1 MNSVELLASTGDKNI
16 DRIVQGVIG
25 IFETVFPGRVR
36 SYYLDGSYTD
46 GTAIPHVS
54 DIDGY
59 IIFKQNF
66 LNAIEREHAWYLVKQ
81 CSYLTL
87 SEFDIIPTAEGEL
100 THIDNVMLHLNSV
113 LTYGADI
120 RSQVPLPDIV
130 LYGQMLLFLTY
141 RFLARVRGNPTFLT
155 YPLEYPDPH
164 APFYGY
170 DCRTIRT
177 LDRGEQPSTK
187 ELINCVGKP
196 ALAMVTAETHLYVK
210 NKTDCL
216 MQYERHIHDEWGDL
230 LKEVYTNCREKWYY
244 QVPQDADEQHLL
256 RILCQK
262 TLAFENHF
270 LRYYRQFFLN
280 ILQSEEQEQGLWI
293 NPGIA
298 NYFFDGAPSENISAY
313 HLQTRN
319 NHGTIEIFIAEPFK
333 TLAARAL
340 GQFVY
345 PDDNVLMSTLQT
357 ISTSQ
362 NCYLRTIAEQSLQ
375 RYQE

>member
-1 MNSVELLASTGDKNI
+1 MNNFELLASTGDKNI
-16 DRIVQGVIG
+16 DRIIRGVIG
-25 IFETVFPGRVR
+25 IFETIFPDRIR

-59 IIFKQNF
+59 IIFKQDF
-66 LNAIEREHAWYLVKQ
+66 LNATEREYAWHLVNQ
-81 CSYLTL
+81 CSHLTQP
-87 SEFDIIPTAEGEL
+87 EFDIIPTTEGGL
-100 THIDNVMLHLNSV
+100 TYVDNVTLHFNSI
-113 LTYGADI
+113 LMYGEDI
-120 RSQVPLPDIV
+120 RGQVPLPDIV
-130 LYGQMLLFLTY
+130 LYSQILLYLIY
-141 RFLARVRGNPTFLT
+141 RFFARVRGNPSFLT

-170 DCRTIRT
+170 DCRAIRT
-177 LDRGEQPSTK
+177 PDGNEQPSTK

-196 ALAMVTAETHLYVK
+196 ALAMVTAETHMYVK

-216 MQYERHIHDEWGDL
+216 MQYEQHIHDEWVDL
-230 LKEVYTNCREKWYY
+230 LKEVYTNCRERWYY
-244 QVPQDADEQHLL
+244 QIPQDADEQNLL
-256 RILCQK
+256 RRLCQK

-280 ILQSEEQEQGLWI
+280 ILLSSEQEQGFWI

-298 NYFFDGAPSENISAY
+298 NYFFDGAPSENIPAY
-313 HLQTRN
+313 HLQTRKKQ
-319 NHGTIEIFIAEPFK
+319 GTIGIFIAEPFK

-345 PDDNVLMSTLQT
+345 PDDDMLISTLQT
-357 ISTSQ
+357 MATSQ
-362 NCYLRTIAEQSLQ
+362 NCHLRAIAEQSLQ
-375 RYQE
+375 RYQ